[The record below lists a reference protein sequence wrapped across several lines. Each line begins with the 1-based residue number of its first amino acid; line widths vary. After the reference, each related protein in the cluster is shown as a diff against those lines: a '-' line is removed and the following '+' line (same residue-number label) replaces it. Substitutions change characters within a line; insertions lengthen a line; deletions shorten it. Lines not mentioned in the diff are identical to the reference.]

1 MVLNI
6 LSVPLTETVCGGNLR
21 RISHAS
27 SHLSSKAHSLAALRL
42 EGVAAN
48 DQRAVDPDVHAVV
61 AMLLVDEDALC
72 GLETGCDGEVG
83 VVEPEVVEFVRCE
96 GCPEGGGGLGGEW
109 LELEWRHWSVQREM
123 VHRGEVNSGGGS
135 PPRPRPS

>member
-1 MVLNI
+1 MLNI
-6 LSVPLTETVCGGNLR
+6 LSVPLTETVCSGNLR
-21 RISHAS
+21 RISDAVVFQT
-27 SHLSSKAHSLAALRL
+27 HSLAALRL
-42 EGVAAN
+42 KSLAAN
-48 DQRAVDPDVHAVV
+48 DQRAVDPDVCAVV
-61 AMLLVDEDALC
+61 AMLLVDENALC
-72 GLETGCDGEVG
+72 GLEMGCNGEVG

-123 VHRGEVNSGGGS
+123 MRRGEVNSGGGS